1 MVLSRILTASL
12 VLSLAPMATLHAA
25 DYDPPLVIEQA
36 PEYAPEY
43 VPVEIGSG
51 WYLRGD
57 VSYSISTSL
66 SGAVENRLFN
76 PQTATYTNSRFDTPT
91 FDSDFGYGIGV
102 GYQFFDWL
110 RADATVDTQRISFG
124 GSTMVGQACVPPASG
139 DRSYAGT
146 TCRTSDSADA
156 STWSFMANGYADL
169 GTVAKFTPYVGAGA
183 GMTLINWSN
192 LSKQN
197 YCQGALCPTSNA
209 GVASYSGQSDWRFT
223 WQLMAG
229 MAYDVTQNLKL
240 DLGYRYRRIAG
251 GSMHGWDV
259 TNSTLGA
266 TGNSA
271 SDDGYS
277 QHTVN
282 VGLRYS
288 LW

>member
-1 MVLSRILTASL
+1 MDLSRLISTSIALA
-12 VLSLAPMATLHAA
+12 LAPLASAQAA
-25 DYDPPLVIEQA
+25 DYDPPMVIEH
-36 PEYAPEY
+36 APEY

-57 VSYSISTSL
+57 VSYTFINRL

-76 PQTATYTNSRFDTPT
+76 PTTASYVNSRFDQPSM
-91 FDSDFGYGIGV
+91 DADFGYGVGF

-110 RADATVDTQRISFG
+110 RSDVTVDTQQISFG
-124 GSTMVGQACVPPASG
+124 GSTRVAAPCVYPQLG
-139 DRSYAGT
+139 DLSYVGT
-146 TCRTSDSADA
+146 TCRTTDGANA
-156 STWSFMANGYADL
+156 TAWAFMANGYADL
-169 GTVAKFTPYVGAGA
+169 GTYARFTPYVGAGA
-183 GMTLINWSN
+183 GMTLVNWSN
-192 LSKQN
+192 LEKQR
-197 YCQGALCPTSNA
+197 YCEGVCPATNA

-229 MAYDVTQNLKL
+229 MAYDVTQNLKV

-251 GSMHGWDV
+251 GDMHGWDV
-259 TNSTLGA
+259 SATTLGA
-266 TGNSA
+266 GGHYSRDN
-271 SDDGYS
+271 GYN